1 MKPQKRETLLTYPV
15 KEHGTFL
22 ATRVKGAD
30 ARRALEE
37 ELTAA
42 ASVALLTI
50 DFGGVEAM
58 TNSFVDEFLGKFY
71 LSLAAGDVN
80 AAGVRL
86 VGLDEETR
94 EGVTVCLE
102 RRKQVAVDG
111 NIHEL
116 LGDASILADT
126 YAEARRLGEFRT
138 AELAEALGISLP
150 NANNRLKR
158 LVEAGALY
166 RQRSA
171 GPERGGK
178 EFTYRLPPAAGDG
191 QGEA

>member
-22 ATRVKGAD
+22 ATRGKGVD

-37 ELTAA
+37 QLTAA
-42 ASVALLTI
+42 APVALLTI

-71 LSLAAGDVN
+71 LLLAAGDVRTD
-80 AAGVRL
+80 GVRL

-111 NIHEL
+111 DTHEL
-116 LGDASILADT
+116 LGDASIIADT
-126 YAEARRLGEFRT
+126 YAEARRLSDFRA

-158 LVEAGALY
+158 LVEAGAVY
-166 RQRSA
+166 RKRSA
-171 GPERGGK
+171 GPEGGGK
-178 EFTYRLPPAAGDG
+178 EFTYRLPTAGD
-191 QGEA
+191 E